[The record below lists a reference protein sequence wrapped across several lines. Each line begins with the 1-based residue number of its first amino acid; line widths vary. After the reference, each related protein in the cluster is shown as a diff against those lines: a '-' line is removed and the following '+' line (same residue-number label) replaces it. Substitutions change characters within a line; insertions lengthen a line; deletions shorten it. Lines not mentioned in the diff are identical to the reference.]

1 MCASFILPFWFNI
14 IPTCWA
20 TNWIKR
26 VSTKTDFISIFLK
39 NSRSQIHFLFP
50 LQRHFLSSASPKHL
64 SLVRSWHPIHFL
76 SLSLFSLNF
85 AIPLTPHHVP
95 IVRINQNLFTLW
107 QGCLFDKGVCHCLIC
122 LLSCCCLGESGVSTA
137 WEALGGLSPGCVV
150 GWASALN
157 EANCTSWTWKWRLSS
172 SSTSE
177 SENWELET

>member
-107 QGCLFDKGVCHCLIC
+107 QGCLLLHGCLSLSNLSALL
-122 LLSCCCLGESGVSTA
+122 LLSGWERCQHCVRGTGRAESRLCC
-137 WEALGGLSPGCVV
+137 GLSF
-150 GWASALN
+150 
-157 EANCTSWTWKWRLSS
+157 
-172 SSTSE
+172 STE
-177 SENWELET
+177 WG